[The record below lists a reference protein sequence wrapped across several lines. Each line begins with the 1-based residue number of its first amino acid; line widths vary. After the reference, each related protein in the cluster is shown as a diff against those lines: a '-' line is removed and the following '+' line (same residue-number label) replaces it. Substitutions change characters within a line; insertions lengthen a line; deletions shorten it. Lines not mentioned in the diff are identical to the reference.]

1 MGRLHTI
8 GKTIIT
14 VYANDHQPAHFH
26 AIHPDF
32 ELQIEI
38 ETLMI
43 MRGKPSAAARRLVID
58 WAEANIMLV
67 AAEWNRINPRYPIE
81 VSGGR
86 GEQHD

>member
-8 GKTIIT
+8 GKIIIT
-14 VYANDHQPAHFH
+14 VYPNDHQPAHFH

-43 MRGKPSAAARRLVID
+43 MRGRPSPVARRAVMD
-58 WAEANIMLV
+58 WAEANIETSRPNGTGSTRV
-67 AAEWNRINPRYPIE
+67 IRQSDRKPWSTER
-81 VSGGR
+81 
-86 GEQHD
+86 